1 MNTTHILLTTVC
13 SVILFLS
20 CASVNNVLRNRS
32 FGKDGYRIESPYGTF
47 QYQKGNQRKELIV
60 GDGYETRK
68 YIETTGDQKVDIVE
82 YQGNRYTRKN
92 DGNTDLFSR
101 ADQEWN
107 EYTELL
113 NVQETHKKWKEMS
126 TDEILKQQRFFQSN

>member
-1 MNTTHILLTTVC
+1 M
-13 SVILFLS
+13 
-20 CASVNNVLRNRS
+20 
-32 FGKDGYRIESPYGTF
+32 
-47 QYQKGNQRKELIV
+47 